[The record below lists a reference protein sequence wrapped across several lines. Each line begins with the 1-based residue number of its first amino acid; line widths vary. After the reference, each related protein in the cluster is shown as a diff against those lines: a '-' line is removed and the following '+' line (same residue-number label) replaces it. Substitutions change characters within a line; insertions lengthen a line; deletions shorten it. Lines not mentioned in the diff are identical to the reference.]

1 MMKSTPRRTA
11 MIRKVDVP
19 EGIEPVELER
29 ELNNALKEFE
39 SMLQDDGIRRE
50 IEFIAKISRHL
61 SAQDLETKI
70 GKAGP

>member
-1 MMKSTPRRTA
+1 
-11 MIRKVDVP
+11 MIRNVDVP
-19 EGIEPVELER
+19 EDIEPVELER
-29 ELNNALKEFE
+29 ELNNALREFE

-70 GKAGP
+70 GKSGP